1 LSSVCP
7 RPVAASNQPALKADI
22 AESFGDLPPSPT
34 GAAAAPPPDLAT
46 ARTID

>member
-22 AESFGDLPPSPT
+22 AESFGDLPPLTDRRRRRS
-34 GAAAAPPPDLAT
+34 AA
-46 ARTID
+46 